1 MSEKLKIRIFS
12 QGRDIRIFKW
22 MIFLFCSIA
31 VITCLV
37 AIGTL
42 FLGRKLDAHFG
53 TGYWLTIVA
62 GLFGLI
68 IALGAA
74 WLIARR
80 LAKKIHD
87 IMDERKKQEGEFDGN
102 RKF

>member
-12 QGRDIRIFKW
+12 RGSDTRIFKRA
-22 MIFLFCSIA
+22 IFLFCSIA

-53 TGYWLTIVA
+53 TGYWLTLVA

-68 IALGAA
+68 VALGAT

-80 LAKKIHD
+80 SARKIND